1 MDKPKFLE
9 YDGLKFTRDE
19 KTGYYLN
26 STNRVR
32 MHVYVWQKEVGNI
45 PKGYEIHHINRD
57 KADNRIENLRL
68 MKNSDHRKLHASLMT
83 EEQKERSR
91 RNLAEKA
98 RPKASEWH
106 RSEEGRAWHREH
118 YRPDV
123 LQTRVEKECLF
134 CGKKFENVRHSKFCS
149 NACKSAWRRKTG
161 IDNQER
167 VCPICGKV
175 FLVSKYSK
183 QIYCSTKCGGKH
195 HSEINARKRAEGITI
210 GRPIEK
216 NAQSDMI

>member
-9 YDGLKFTRDE
+9 YDGMRFTRDE

-32 MHVYVWQKEVGNI
+32 MHVYVWQKEVGDI

-68 MKNSDHRKLHASLMT
+68 MKASEHRKLHASLMT

-91 RNLAEKA
+91 RNLDEKA

-106 RSEEGRAWHREH
+106 GSEEGREWHRRH
-118 YRPDV
+118 YDEFK
-123 LQTRVEKECLF
+123 EKLHRKVNIICAN
-134 CGKKFENVRHSKFCS
+134 CGREFEGETHSRFCS
-149 NACKSAWRRKTG
+149 NACKSAWRRKSG
-161 IDNQER
+161 LDDVER
-167 VCPICGKV
+167 ICV
-175 FLVSKYSK
+175 FCGQKFIVNKYSR
-183 QIYCSTKCGGKH
+183 QLYCSQKCSAQRFKH
-195 HSEINARKRAEGITI
+195 
-210 GRPIEK
+210 IEK

>member
-32 MHVYVWQKEVGNI
+32 MHVYVWQKEVGDI

-68 MKNSDHRKLHASLMT
+68 MKNSEHRKLHASLMT
-83 EEQKERSR
+83 EDQKERSR
-91 RNLAEKA
+91 RNLAENA

-123 LQTRVEKECLF
+123 LQARVEKECLF
-134 CGKKFENVRHSKFCS
+134 CGKKFENTKRSKFCS
-149 NACKSAWRRKTG
+149 NACKSAWRRKSG
-161 IDNQER
+161 LDDVER
-167 VCPICGKV
+167 ICLFCGEKFIV
-175 FLVSKYSK
+175 NKYSS
-183 QIYCSTKCGGKH
+183 QLYCSRKC
-195 HSEINARKRAEGITI
+195 SAQRFN
-210 GRPIEK
+210 PIEK
-216 NAQSDMI
+216 KRHSDMI

>member
-32 MHVYVWQKEVGNI
+32 MHVYVWEKEVGKI

-68 MKNSDHRKLHASLMT
+68 MKNSEHRKLHASLMT

-91 RNLAEKA
+91 RNLDEKA

-106 RSEEGRAWHREH
+106 GSEEGREWHRNH
-118 YRPDV
+118 YDKV
-123 LQTRVEKECLF
+123 KEKLHRKEKTICAN
-134 CGKKFENVRHSKFCS
+134 CGREFEGKPHSRFCS
-149 NACKSAWRRKTG
+149 NSCKSAWRRKSG
-161 IDNQER
+161 LDDVER
-167 VCPICGKV
+167 VCVFCGEKFIV
-175 FLVSKYSK
+175 NKYSR
-183 QIYCSTKCGGKH
+183 QLYCSQKC
-195 HSEINARKRAEGITI
+195 SAQRF
-210 GRPIEK
+210 RPIEK
-216 NAQSDMI
+216 TAQSDMI

>member
-32 MHVYVWQKEVGNI
+32 MHVYVWQKEVGDI

-68 MKNSDHRKLHASLMT
+68 MKNSEHRKLHASLMT

-91 RNLAEKA
+91 RNLDEKA

-106 RSEEGRAWHREH
+106 GSEKGREWHRKH
-118 YRPDV
+118 YDEFK
-123 LQTRVEKECLF
+123 EKLHRKVKIICAN
-134 CGKKFENVRHSKFCS
+134 CGREFEGETHARFCS
-149 NACKSAWRRKTG
+149 NACKSAWRRKAG
-161 IDNQER
+161 LDNVER
-167 VCPICGKV
+167 VCLFCGEKFIV
-175 FLVSKYSK
+175 NKYSR
-183 QIYCSTKCGGKH
+183 QLYCSQRC
-195 HSEINARKRAEGITI
+195 SAQRF
-210 GRPIEK
+210 RPH
-216 NAQSDMI
+216 

>member
-32 MHVYVWQKEVGNI
+32 MHVYVWQKEVGDI

-68 MKNSDHRKLHASLMT
+68 MKTSEHRKLHASIMT
-83 EEQKERSR
+83 EEHKEKLR
-91 RNLAEKA
+91 RNLDEKA

-106 RSEEGRAWHREH
+106 GSEEGREWHRRH
-118 YRPDV
+118 YDEFK
-123 LQTRVEKECLF
+123 EKLHRKEKVTCAN
-134 CGKKFENVRHSKFCS
+134 CGREFEGEPHSRFCS
-149 NACKSAWRRKTG
+149 NACKSAWRRKEG
-161 IDNQER
+161 IDNEER
-167 VCPICGKV
+167 VCPICGRV

-183 QIYCSTKCGGKH
+183 KIYCSTKCGGKH
-195 HSEINARKRAEGITI
+195 HSEINARKRAEGIPI
-210 GRPIEK
+210 GRPIKK
-216 NAQSDMI
+216 NA

>member
-68 MKNSDHRKLHASLMT
+68 MKASEHRKLHASLMT

-91 RNLAEKA
+91 RNLAENA

-118 YRPDV
+118 YNPDV
-123 LQTRVEKECLF
+123 LHAREEKECLF
-134 CGKKFENVRHSKFCS
+134 CGKKFENIRHSKFCS
-149 NACKSAWRRKTG
+149 NACKSAWRRKSG
-161 IDNQER
+161 LDDVER
-167 VCPICGKV
+167 VCVFCGEKFIV
-175 FLVSKYSK
+175 NKYSR
-183 QIYCSTKCGGKH
+183 QLYCSRKCSAQRFK
-195 HSEINARKRAEGITI
+195 
-210 GRPIEK
+210 PIEK
-216 NAQSDMI
+216 TRQSDMI

>member
-9 YDGLKFTRDE
+9 YDGLRFTRDE

-45 PKGYEIHHINRD
+45 PEGYEIHHINRD
-57 KADNRIENLRL
+57 KSDNRIENLRL
-68 MKNSDHRKLHASLMT
+68 MKNSEHRKLHASIMT
-83 EEQKERSR
+83 EEHKEKLRM
-91 RNLAEKA
+91 NLAEKA

-134 CGKKFENVRHSKFCS
+134 CGRKFENIRQSKFCS
-149 NACKSAWRRKTG
+149 NACKSAWRRKEG
-161 IDNQER
+161 FDNEVR
-167 VCPICGKV
+167 VCPICGEV
-175 FLVSKYSK
+175 FLASKYSK
-183 QIYCSTKCGGKH
+183 KIYCSMKCGGKH
-195 HSEINARKRAEGITI
+195 HSEINARKRAEGIPVN
-210 GRPIEK
+210 RPIEK